1 METLIVK
8 TKSKKSAEKIIKI
21 LNIMDAQA
29 NYLDDYEDYV
39 FGQMI
44 NEGLQTKTL
53 TEVEKELFLNSLS
66 K

>member
-8 TKSKKSAEKIIKI
+8 TKSKNLAEKIIKI

-29 NYLDDYEDYV
+29 TYLDDFEDKV
-39 FGQMI
+39 LGQMM
-44 NEGLQTKTL
+44 NEGMQTKTL
-53 TEVEKELFLNSLS
+53 SKTEKELFLNGLG